1 MKIVTK
7 SVSASAIALALSF
20 ALSAC
25 GGPAEEPLDTSSDAA
40 ATETAVAATP
50 TDAAATP
57 AATDTAAAATPTEA
71 ASAAATPT
79 PSASA
84 SVAAKPTA
92 AATVAAAAPAGPP
105 EAFKQCAVCHKV
117 EAGKNGIGPSLAGVF
132 GAKAGHLG
140 AGFKYSQAM
149 LGSGLTWNQG
159 TLDRFLNDPKGTVPG
174 TLMSFGG
181 VKDDAQRAAIIAYLK
196 TL

>member
-25 GGPAEEPLDTSSDAA
+25 GGPAEEPLEAPSDAA
-40 ATETAVAATP
+40 ATETAAVATP

-57 AATDTAAAATPTEA
+57 AATDTAAAATPTET

-79 PSASA
+79 PTASA
-84 SVAAKPTA
+84 AAKPT
-92 AATVAAAAPAGPP
+92 ATVAAAAPAGPP
-105 EAFKQCAVCHKV
+105 EAFKQCTVCHKV

-132 GAKAGHLG
+132 GAKSAHLG
-140 AGFKYSQAM
+140 AGFKYSAAM
-149 LGSGLTWNQG
+149 QGAGLTWNQA
-159 TLDRFLNDPKGTVPG
+159 TLDRYLTDPKAVVPG
-174 TLMSFGG
+174 TTMSFGG
-181 VKDDAQRAAIIAYLK
+181 VKDGAQRAAIIAYLK

>member
-7 SVSASAIALALSF
+7 SVSASAIALALSL

-25 GGPAEEPLDTSSDAA
+25 GGPAEETLDAPSDAA
-40 ATETAVAATP
+40 ASETAAAATP

-71 ASAAATPT
+71 AATPT
-79 PSASA
+79 SAPTPTASASA
-84 SVAAKPTA
+84 AAKPTA
-92 AATVAAAAPAGPP
+92 AATVAAAPVGPP
-105 EAFKQCAVCHKV
+105 DAFKQCAVCHKV

-149 LGSGLTWNQG
+149 LGSGLTWNQA
-159 TLDRFLNDPKGTVPG
+159 TLDRYLKDPKGTVPG
-174 TLMSFGG
+174 TMMSFGG

>member
-25 GGPAEEPLDTSSDAA
+25 GGPAEEPLEAPSDAA
-40 ATETAVAATP
+40 TTEAAATP

-57 AATDTAAAATPTEA
+57 AATDTAAAATPTDT

-79 PSASA
+79 PTASA
-84 SVAAKPTA
+84 AAKPTA
-92 AATVAAAAPAGPP
+92 AAPAATVAAAAPAGPP
-105 EAFKQCAVCHKV
+105 EAFKQCTVCHKV

-132 GAKAGHLG
+132 GAKSAHLG
-140 AGFKYSQAM
+140 AGFKYSAAM
-149 LGSGLTWNQG
+149 QGAGLTWNQA
-159 TLDRFLNDPKGTVPG
+159 TLDRYLKDPKAVVPG
-174 TLMSFGG
+174 TTMSFGG

>member
-25 GGPAEEPLDTSSDAA
+25 GGPAEEPLEAPSDAA
-40 ATETAVAATP
+40 ATETAAVATP

-57 AATDTAAAATPTEA
+57 AATDTAAAATPTET

-79 PSASA
+79 PTASA
-84 SVAAKPTA
+84 AAKPTP

-105 EAFKQCAVCHKV
+105 EAFKQCTVCHKV

-132 GAKAGHLG
+132 GAKSAHLG
-140 AGFKYSQAM
+140 AGFKYSAAM
-149 LGSGLTWNQG
+149 QGAGLTWNQA
-159 TLDRFLNDPKGTVPG
+159 TLDRYLTDPKAVVPG
-174 TLMSFGG
+174 TTMSFGG
-181 VKDDAQRAAIIAYLK
+181 VKDGAQRAAIIAYLK